1 MNMLQSIL
9 LNLKSK
15 QPKLVISLSATIL
28 IIGLLNF
35 NCIIKRRERYYLIV
49 TNYFF
54 LVFFVLA
61 YIHEMKYPLFR
72 NILLV
77 VLIIFYLF
85 AGANHFINPSFYL
98 PIIPPYFFNWANE
111 VNILSGLAEIL
122 LALLLIPKSTRLKA
136 GMGIIIML
144 LAFIPSHIYFIQKGE
159 FMIGSV
165 LFNPLKSSIRLF
177 IGQPLLILW
186 AYWASKSQLKII
198 GF

>member
-1 MNMLQSIL
+1 M
-9 LNLKSK
+9 
-15 QPKLVISLSATIL
+15 
-28 IIGLLNF
+28 
-35 NCIIKRRERYYLIV
+35 
-49 TNYFF
+49 
-54 LVFFVLA
+54 
-61 YIHEMKYPLFR
+61 
-72 NILLV
+72 
-77 VLIIFYLF
+77 
-85 AGANHFINPSFYL
+85 
-98 PIIPPYFFNWANE
+98 
-111 VNILSGLAEIL
+111 NILSVVAEIL

-136 GMGIIIML
+136 GVGIIIIL

>member
-1 MNMLQSIL
+1 M
-9 LNLKSK
+9 KK
-15 QPKLVISLSATIL
+15 AALVYEL
-28 IIGLLNF
+28 GVVFNNF
-35 NCIIKRRERYYLIV
+35 L
-49 TNYFF
+49 F
-54 LVFFVLA
+54 LFA
-61 YIHEMKYPLFR
+61 YIQEMKYPLLR
-72 NILLV
+72 NILLFI
-77 VLIIFYLF
+77 LILFYLF

-111 VNILSGLAEIL
+111 VNILSGVAEIL
-122 LALLLIPKSTRLKA
+122 LALLLIPKSTRSKA
-136 GMGIIIML
+136 GIGIIIML

-177 IGQPLLILW
+177 VGQPLLILW

>member
-1 MNMLQSIL
+1 
-9 LNLKSK
+9 
-15 QPKLVISLSATIL
+15 
-28 IIGLLNF
+28 
-35 NCIIKRRERYYLIV
+35 
-49 TNYFF
+49 
-54 LVFFVLA
+54 
-61 YIHEMKYPLFR
+61 MKYPLLR

-77 VLIIFYLF
+77 VLILFYLF
-85 AGANHFINPSFYL
+85 AGTNHFINPSFYL

-111 VNILSGLAEIL
+111 INILSGVAEIM

-136 GMGIIIML
+136 GVGIILML

-177 IGQPLLILW
+177 VGQPLLILW

-198 GF
+198 SFLK

>member
-1 MNMLQSIL
+1 
-9 LNLKSK
+9 LKSK

-77 VLIIFYLF
+77 VLILFYLF

-98 PIIPPYFFNWANE
+98 PIIPPYLLNWANE
-111 VNILSGLAEIL
+111 VNILSGVAEIL
-122 LALLLIPKSTRLKA
+122 LALLLIPKSTRSKA
-136 GMGIIIML
+136 GIGIILML
-144 LAFIPSHIYFIQKGE
+144 IAFIPSHIYFIQKGE
-159 FMIGSV
+159 FMIGTI
-165 LFNPLKSSIRLF
+165 LFNPMKSSVRLF

-186 AYWASKSQLKII
+186 AYWASKSQIKII
-198 GF
+198 SFFK

>member
-1 MNMLQSIL
+1 M
-9 LNLKSK
+9 
-15 QPKLVISLSATIL
+15 
-28 IIGLLNF
+28 
-35 NCIIKRRERYYLIV
+35 RERYYLIV

>member
-1 MNMLQSIL
+1 
-9 LNLKSK
+9 
-15 QPKLVISLSATIL
+15 
-28 IIGLLNF
+28 
-35 NCIIKRRERYYLIV
+35 
-49 TNYFF
+49 
-54 LVFFVLA
+54 
-61 YIHEMKYPLFR
+61 MKYPLLR

-77 VLIIFYLF
+77 VLILFYLF

-111 VNILSGLAEIL
+111 VNILSGVAEIL
-122 LALLLIPKSTRLKA
+122 LALFLIPKSTRFKA

-144 LAFIPSHIYFIQKGE
+144 FVFIPSHIYFIQKGE
-159 FMIGSV
+159 FKIGTI

-198 GF
+198 GFLK

>member
-1 MNMLQSIL
+1 MAALLKPTCSIKSFLSIL
-9 LNLKSK
+9 SIFILQQKSAGIVFEITK
-15 QPKLVISLSATIL
+15 KMKKAALVYEL
-28 IIGLLNF
+28 GVVFNNF
-35 NCIIKRRERYYLIV
+35 L
-49 TNYFF
+49 F
-54 LVFFVLA
+54 LFA
-61 YIHEMKYPLFR
+61 YIQEMKYPLLR
-72 NILLV
+72 NILLFI
-77 VLIIFYLF
+77 LILFYLF

-111 VNILSGLAEIL
+111 VNILSGVAEIL
-122 LALLLIPKSTRLKA
+122 LALLLIPKSTRSKA
-136 GMGIIIML
+136 GIGIIIML

-177 IGQPLLILW
+177 VGQPLLILW

>member
-1 MNMLQSIL
+1 MAALLKPTCSIKSFLSIL
-9 LNLKSK
+9 SIFILEQKSAGIVFEITK
-15 QPKLVISLSATIL
+15 KMKKAALIYKLGVVFN
-28 IIGLLNF
+28 NF
-35 NCIIKRRERYYLIV
+35 L
-49 TNYFF
+49 F
-54 LVFFVLA
+54 LFA
-61 YIHEMKYPLFR
+61 YIQEMKYPLLR
-72 NILLV
+72 NILLFI
-77 VLIIFYLF
+77 LILFYLF

-111 VNILSGLAEIL
+111 VNILSGVAEIL
-122 LALLLIPKSTRLKA
+122 LALLLIPKSTRSKA
-136 GMGIIIML
+136 GIGIIIML

-177 IGQPLLILW
+177 VGQPLLILW

>member
-1 MNMLQSIL
+1 MAALLKPTCSIKSFLSIL
-9 LNLKSK
+9 SIFILQQKSAGIVFEITK
-15 QPKLVISLSATIL
+15 KMKKAALVYEL
-28 IIGLLNF
+28 GVVFNNF
-35 NCIIKRRERYYLIV
+35 L
-49 TNYFF
+49 F
-54 LVFFVLA
+54 LLA
-61 YIHEMKYPLFR
+61 YIQEMKYPLLR
-72 NILLV
+72 NILLFI
-77 VLIIFYLF
+77 LILFYLF

-111 VNILSGLAEIL
+111 VNILSGVAEIL
-122 LALLLIPKSTRLKA
+122 LALLLIPKSTRSKA
-136 GMGIIIML
+136 GIGIIIML

-177 IGQPLLILW
+177 VGQPLLILW

>member
-1 MNMLQSIL
+1 MKNQYIR
-9 LNLKSK
+9 N
-15 QPKLVISLSATIL
+15 I
-28 IIGLLNF
+28 
-35 NCIIKRRERYYLIV
+35 
-49 TNYFF
+49 
-54 LVFFVLA
+54 FFVAL
-61 YIHEMKYPLFR
+61 
-72 NILLV
+72 IL
-77 VLIIFYLF
+77 FYLF

-98 PIIPPYFFNWANE
+98 PIIPPYLMKWANE
-111 VNILSGLAEIL
+111 VNIVSGVVEIL
-122 LALLLIPKSTRLKA
+122 LALLLIPKFTRIKA
-136 GMGIIIML
+136 GIGIIIML

>member
-111 VNILSGLAEIL
+111 VHILSGLAEIL

>member
-1 MNMLQSIL
+1 
-9 LNLKSK
+9 
-15 QPKLVISLSATIL
+15 
-28 IIGLLNF
+28 
-35 NCIIKRRERYYLIV
+35 
-49 TNYFF
+49 
-54 LVFFVLA
+54 
-61 YIHEMKYPLFR
+61 MKYPLLR

-77 VLIIFYLF
+77 VLILFYLF

-111 VNILSGLAEIL
+111 VNILSGVAEIL

-198 GF
+198 GFLK

>member
-1 MNMLQSIL
+1 
-9 LNLKSK
+9 
-15 QPKLVISLSATIL
+15 
-28 IIGLLNF
+28 
-35 NCIIKRRERYYLIV
+35 
-49 TNYFF
+49 
-54 LVFFVLA
+54 
-61 YIHEMKYPLFR
+61 MKYPLLR

-77 VLIIFYLF
+77 VLILFYLF

-111 VNILSGLAEIL
+111 VNILSGVAEIL
-122 LALLLIPKSTRLKA
+122 LALFLIPKSTRFKA

-144 LAFIPSHIYFIQKGE
+144 FVFIPSHIYFIQKGE
-159 FMIGSV
+159 FKIGTI